1 MHCNSVPILPR
12 IPPGFGRCAQGEPD
26 HVLAEQRQSLI
37 LSMVNQRGSLS
48 ITEIQRKLKV
58 SRETIRRDLL
68 LLAERNML
76 RKAHGGALSLERSE
90 PEIAVREVI
99 NAEAKRAIGRLAASL
114 VPDGSSVILATSS
127 TVQQVAEALLARS
140 GLTVFTNSLAIC
152 SKLAGHNKNR
162 VYMLGGEVQAMN
174 GATLGR
180 DATTMLAHYF
190 ADFAFVG
197 AGAIAPSGWVMDFTR
212 EEGELHGLM
221 LQSARTAV
229 VVADNSKFSRYA
241 PVRVG
246 NLEKV
251 THLVTER
258 APDEPMAATLA
269 ALPLE
274 VLVADGRSR

>member
-1 MHCNSVPILPR
+1 LDTLLQ
-12 IPPGFGRCAQGEPD
+12 GGTAQ
-26 HVLAEQRQSLI
+26 VLAEQRQSLI
-37 LSMVNQRGSLS
+37 TALVNQRGSLS
-48 ITEIQRKLKV
+48 ITELQRKLKV

-68 LLAERNML
+68 LLAERNLL
-76 RKAHGGALSLERSE
+76 RKTHGGALSLERSE
-90 PEIAVREVI
+90 PEIAVREEI

-114 VPDGSSVILATSS
+114 VPDGASVILATSS
-127 TVQQVAEALLARS
+127 TVQRVADMLLARQ
-140 GLTVFTNSLAIC
+140 GLTVFTNSLAVGG
-152 SKLAGHNKNR
+152 KLAGHNKNR
-162 VYMLGGEVQAMN
+162 VYMLGGEVQAIN

-197 AGAIAPSGWVMDFTR
+197 AGAISPSGWVMDFTR

-229 VVADNSKFSRYA
+229 VVADHSKFNRYA

-251 THLVTER
+251 THLVTDRPLE
-258 APDEPMAATLA
+258 PPMAAAVA

-274 VLVADGRSR
+274 LMVAGDGKPARGE

>member
-1 MHCNSVPILPR
+1 
-12 IPPGFGRCAQGEPD
+12 
-26 HVLAEQRQSLI
+26 VLAEQRQSLI

-68 LLAERNML
+68 LLADRNML

-90 PEIAVREVI
+90 PEISVREVI
-99 NAEAKRAIGRLAASL
+99 NADAKRAIGRLAASL
-114 VPDGSSVILATSS
+114 VPDGASVILATSS
-127 TVQQVAEALLARS
+127 TVQQVTEMLLNRS
-140 GLTVFTNSLAIC
+140 GLTVFTNSLSIC
-152 SKLAGHNKNR
+152 GKLAGHNKNR
-162 VYMLGGEVQAMN
+162 VYMLGGEVQAIN

-197 AGAIAPSGWVMDFTR
+197 AGAVSPAGWVMDFTR

-221 LQSARTAV
+221 LQAARTTV
-229 VVADNSKFSRYA
+229 VVADHSKFNRYA

-251 THLVTER
+251 THLVTDR
-258 APDEPMAATLA
+258 
-269 ALPLE
+269 PLE
-274 VLVADGRSR
+274 PPMDATFAAWPLELMVAHEKSR